1 MIDDSNKELFAGM
14 QGRDARLKQDRL
26 SAHTSDCDAEKNG
39 EVQEIEPQS
48 PPKNST
54 RLVDIDL
61 KDFKSHPLWDIL
73 VETAR
78 RSPLYSGLSGYIRDN
93 VLPNNPEINPRQ
105 LASKLSISIGEA
117 LVILDAVKS
126 NK

>member
-1 MIDDSNKELFAGM
+1 
-14 QGRDARLKQDRL
+14 LKQDRL
-26 SAHTSDCDAEKNG
+26 SAHTSDCDANKSG
-39 EVQEIEPQS
+39 EIQEIEPKSRPQS
-48 PPKNST
+48 ST
-54 RLVDIDL
+54 RLVDIDI

-93 VLPNNPEINPRQ
+93 VLPNNPEISPKQ

-117 LVILDAVKS
+117 LVILDAVES

>member
-1 MIDDSNKELFAGM
+1 M
-14 QGRDARLKQDRL
+14 KQDRL
-26 SAHTSDCDAEKNG
+26 SAHTSDCDTENKDDL
-39 EVQEIEPQS
+39 QEIEPRPQ
-48 PPKNST
+48 PQNST
-54 RLVDIDL
+54 RLVDIDI
-61 KDFKSHPLWDIL
+61 KNFKSHPLWDIL

-93 VLPNNPEINPRQ
+93 ILPNNPEISPKQ

-117 LVILDAVKS
+117 LVILDAIKS

>member
-1 MIDDSNKELFAGM
+1 M
-14 QGRDARLKQDRL
+14 KQDRL
-26 SAHTSDCDAEKNG
+26 SAHTSDCDANKSG
-39 EVQEIEPQS
+39 EIQEIEPKSRPQS
-48 PPKNST
+48 ST
-54 RLVDIDL
+54 RLVDIDI

-93 VLPNNPEINPRQ
+93 VLPNNPEISPKQ

-117 LVILDAVKS
+117 LVILDAVES